1 VRVHGA
7 VGAGHVEGRV
17 GAIARVAV
25 VAVWR
30 RRRARHG
37 TGREGVGG
45 ADAVVDD
52 IM

>member
-1 VRVHGA
+1 
-7 VGAGHVEGRV
+7 
-17 GAIARVAV
+17 V
-25 VAVWR
+25 VAVW

-37 TGREGVGG
+37 TGREGVGD

>member
-1 VRVHGA
+1 
-7 VGAGHVEGRV
+7 VEGRV

-30 RRRARHG
+30 RARHV
-37 TGREGVGG
+37 TGREGVGD
-45 ADAVVDD
+45 ADAVVDN